1 MKGSARPGIRRR
13 TALTGAAGLT
23 VAWALPGC
31 SLVPPIPKRP
41 MPTEADAAGWVRLT
55 PSGRFEIWCVRM
67 EMGQHITAALREVAA
82 LELGVPPGLIDTR
95 LPATT
100 DVPPFKATVGSDSV
114 RELLLPLATACAT
127 LRTALLER
135 AARRLRQAPTEL
147 HFTDD
152 GRVQA
157 HGQSL
162 ALADLAESGL
172 TLSAPGIP
180 ADALRAPLALARRS
194 RNAMAPLVGH
204 ADDIALVTGQP
215 GYTADIQLPGLRHA
229 TVLHPPWRR
238 ELGPRLLGLDEAA
251 LRRVPGFVAVLHI
264 AEVDGPVLLADHPG
278 ALPGLRQA
286 ARPRWELPGGAA
298 DPHTLVDID
307 NALSRDRFSQNSGRV
322 AEGPWTVDLRLDIPM
337 AAHAALEPRCAIAR
351 FNADGTLELWC
362 GSQDPFYM
370 RDVLARDHGLAADKV
385 RVHAQRMGGAFGS
398 RTVALIERE
407 VAFIA
412 RAAGQPVKLQW
423 TREDEFVAGFHRP
436 PSSHRLRARL
446 DSRGFISDWWHALS
460 SSHIIF
466 TSAGLPRWLQ
476 ALTDLVGDPGTS
488 RGLVPPYAIERRRE
502 SLQLTRLSLATG
514 PWRGLGSG
522 PNALAIESAMD
533 ALARAA
539 GQDPVTFRLRHL
551 DAQAARPH
559 LPDAD
564 RLARVLRSVS
574 ARAAAHPRPAPG
586 PGERVGRGVA
596 CGVYKGQSFVAAVA
610 EVLVSRNR
618 IRVTRL
624 WCDHDCGT
632 VVDTQGVHA
641 QIEGC
646 LVWSLSMVLHEALP
660 APEGRAA
667 ITGLAGYPL
676 PRMPD
681 MPTLDIRLV
690 SSSEPPGGAG
700 EPALVAG
707 AGAVF
712 NALVDAIGQRPQRLP
727 VRLDDLPIRT
737 GI

>member
-1 MKGSARPGIRRR
+1 MNDSALPGIRRR

-31 SLVPPIPKRP
+31 SLVPPIPQRP
-41 MPTEADAAGWVRLT
+41 MPTEADAAGWIRLS
-55 PSGRFEIWCVRM
+55 PAGRFDLWCVRM

-127 LRTALLER
+127 LRTALVER
-135 AARRLRQAPTEL
+135 AALRLGQAVTRIHVNE
-147 HFTDD
+147 D
-152 GRVQA
+152 GRVEA
-157 HGQSL
+157 NGRSL
-162 ALADLAESGL
+162 ALSDLAEPAL
-172 TLSAPGIP
+172 VLSARSAQAGS
-180 ADALRAPLALARRS
+180 LRAPMALAVRS
-194 RNAMAPLVGH
+194 RDAAAPLVRRSE
-204 ADDIALVTGQP
+204 DIALVTGQP
-215 GYTADIQLPGLRHA
+215 CYTADIRLPGLRHA

-238 ELGPRLLGLDEAA
+238 ELGPRLVSLDEAA
-251 LRRVPGFVAVLHI
+251 LSRVPGFVAVLHI

-286 ARPRWELPGGAA
+286 ARPRWELPGGAT
-298 DPHTLVDID
+298 DPHEVVDVD
-307 NALSRDRFSQNSGRV
+307 RALSRDRFTQDSGRV
-322 AEGPWTVDLRLDIPM
+322 AEGAWTVDLRLDIPM

-370 RDVLARDHGLAADKV
+370 RDVLARDQGLSVDKV

-436 PSSHRLRARL
+436 PSSHRVRVRL
-446 DSRGFISDWWHALS
+446 DSRGRISDWWHALS

-476 ALTDLVGDPGTS
+476 ALTDFVGDPGTS

-514 PWRGLGSG
+514 PWRGLGAG

-533 ALARAA
+533 ALARAS
-539 GQDPVTFRLRHL
+539 GQDPVAFRLRHL
-551 DAQAARPH
+551 DAQAAGPH
-559 LPDAD
+559 LPDPD

-574 ARAAAHPRPAPG
+574 ARAAAHPRPTPA
-586 PGERVGRGVA
+586 PGERIGRGVA
-596 CGVYKGQSFVAAVA
+596 CGVYKGLSFVAAVA
-610 EVLVSRNR
+610 EVLVSHDR

-632 VVDTQGVHA
+632 VVDAQGVRA

-681 MPTLDIRLV
+681 MPILDIRLV
-690 SSSEPPGGAG
+690 NSSDSPGGAG

-712 NALVDAIGQRPQRLP
+712 NALVDASGHRPQRLP
-727 VRLDDLPIRT
+727 VRPDDLPIRT

>member
-1 MKGSARPGIRRR
+1 MKGAALPGIRRR
-13 TALTGAAGLT
+13 TVLTSAAGLT
-23 VAWALPGC
+23 VTWALPGC
-31 SLVPPIPKRP
+31 ALIPPIPRRP

-55 PSGRFEIWCVRM
+55 PGGRFEIWCVRM

-114 RELLLPLATACAT
+114 RELLLPLASACAT
-127 LRTALLER
+127 LRTALFGR
-135 AARRLRQAPTEL
+135 AGQRLGQAPTQL
-147 HFTDD
+147 QVTDD

-157 HGQSL
+157 HGRSL
-162 ALADLAESGL
+162 ALGDLAEPGL
-172 TLSAPGIP
+172 TLSAPGVP

-194 RNAMAPLVGH
+194 RDAAAPLVGR

-215 GYTADIQLPGLRHA
+215 SYTADIRLPGLRHA

-238 ELGPRLLGLDEAA
+238 ELDPRLVSLDEAA
-251 LRRVPGFVAVLHI
+251 LSRVPGFVAVLHI
-264 AEVDGPVLLADHPG
+264 PEVDGPVLLADHPG

-286 ARPRWELPGGAA
+286 ARPQWELPGGAT
-298 DPHTLVDID
+298 DPHEVVDID
-307 NALSRDRFSQNSGRV
+307 RALSRDRFTQDSGRV
-322 AEGPWTVDLRLDIPM
+322 AEGAWTVDLRLDIPM

-351 FNADGTLELWC
+351 FNTDGTLELWC

-385 RVHAQRMGGAFGS
+385 QVHAQRMGGAFGS

-407 VAFIA
+407 AAFIA

-436 PSSHRLRARL
+436 PSSHQVRARL
-446 DSRGFISDWWHALS
+446 DSQGRISDWWHALS

-476 ALTDLVGDPGTS
+476 ALTDFVGDPGTS
-488 RGLVPPYAIERRRE
+488 RGLVPPYAIDRRRE

-514 PWRGLGSG
+514 PWRGLGAG

-539 GQDPVTFRLRHL
+539 GQDPVAFRLRHL
-551 DAQAARPH
+551 DAQAAGPH
-559 LPDAD
+559 LPDPD

-574 ARAAAHPRPAPG
+574 ARAAAHPRPTPA
-586 PGERVGRGVA
+586 PGERIGRGVA
-596 CGVYKGQSFVAAVA
+596 CGVYKGLSYVAAVA
-610 EVLVSRNR
+610 EVRVSQDR

-632 VVDTQGVHA
+632 VVDAQGVRA
-641 QIEGC
+641 QVEGC

-667 ITGLAGYPL
+667 ITGLAGYAL

-681 MPTLDIRLV
+681 MPILDIQLV
-690 SSSEPPGGAG
+690 DSSDSPGGAG

-712 NALVDAIGQRPQRLP
+712 NALVDASGHRPQRLP
-727 VRLDDLPIRT
+727 VRPGDLPA
-737 GI
+737 G